1 MVDVDGLRKLLILPE
16 QIIVTISSLFSGEVG
31 RAQVV
36 LLKNEFDH
44 AFLLVLG
51 SLQSALD
58 FPLSFIDGWCRRVNA
73 GDGPLDETL
82 ALLNLLIVEYHRGH
96 LVMILFPF
104 LFAQLDDPRLDKF
117 SKAAYFVHKHHILL
131 ETAQILQFFLFSK
144 HLSRQG

>member
-51 SLQSALD
+51 SL
-58 FPLSFIDGWCRRVNA
+58 
-73 GDGPLDETL
+73 
-82 ALLNLLIVEYHRGH
+82 
-96 LVMILFPF
+96 
-104 LFAQLDDPRLDKF
+104 
-117 SKAAYFVHKHHILL
+117 
-131 ETAQILQFFLFSK
+131 
-144 HLSRQG
+144 